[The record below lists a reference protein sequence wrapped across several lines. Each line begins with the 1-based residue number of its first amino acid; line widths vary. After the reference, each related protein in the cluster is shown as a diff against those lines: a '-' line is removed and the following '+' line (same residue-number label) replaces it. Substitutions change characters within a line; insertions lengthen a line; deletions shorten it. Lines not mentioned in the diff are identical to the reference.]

1 MGARGFRPPDN
12 DIAMPQTAD
21 KSNQAAIRGAATSR
35 SIRPGVAMS
44 PAKRRDPELA
54 RILGLHVPVAVVLAE
69 QALPVESILQITVGT
84 ILEFDVSFGA
94 ELSLVVGDRT
104 IGRGNAVKM
113 GENFGL
119 RITGIDSVE
128 RRIDALGSR

>member
-1 MGARGFRPPDN
+1 M
-12 DIAMPQTAD
+12 
-21 KSNQAAIRGAATSR
+21 RGAASLR
-35 SIRPGVAMS
+35 SIRPGAVPS
-44 PAKRRDPELA
+44 PAKRRDPELT
-54 RILGLHVPVAVVLAE
+54 RILGLDVPVAVVIAE

-104 IGRGNAVKM
+104 IGRGNAVKI

-119 RITGIDSVE
+119 RITVIDSVE
-128 RRIDALGSR
+128 QRIDAMGSR